1 MATVLSW
8 NIRTPH
14 IVLTAVILILIVF
27 TLTSI
32 GPLSSTPFHGSVP
45 NSRPPEHTNPT
56 PPVSNLPPTEKVSPP
71 ASKWEFQVER
81 DGDGYGLTDEQCSS
95 AFPKLYVE
103 IDKAVARRKDK
114 HITKE
119 ELDSRKWLNG
129 MVRGMVY
136 NGEVLSS
143 SKDFG

>member
-1 MATVLSW
+1 
-8 NIRTPH
+8 
-14 IVLTAVILILIVF
+14 
-27 TLTSI
+27 
-32 GPLSSTPFHGSVP
+32 
-45 NSRPPEHTNPT
+45 
-56 PPVSNLPPTEKVSPP
+56 
-71 ASKWEFQVER
+71 VER
-81 DGDGYGLTDEQCSS
+81 DGDNYGLTDEQYSS
-95 AFPKLYVE
+95 AFPKLYAE

-129 MVRGMVY
+129 MVRGMAY